1 MRTKNS
7 ILNISTNIVI
17 TVMKTFMTFIVR
29 TIFIKILGQTYL
41 GVNGLLTN
49 VLSMLSLAE
58 LGIGTAINFSLYK
71 PLAENDNIKIS
82 KLMTFYKKSYR
93 IIAFIVCIIGIILF
107 FFLDVIIKDADNIQN
122 LNIIYF
128 LFLANTV
135 FTYLISYKETL
146 ITADQKA
153 YKLTKI
159 NFIFTILVNVGQVI
173 VLLITKNFIFY
184 LLAQLLISY
193 IQKVFINRYITK
205 QYKEI
210 NFNCK
215 EKLDKKD
222 LNQII
227 TNVKAM
233 FFHKI
238 GDYCINGTDNI
249 IISSFIGINTVG
261 IYSNYLTIINMFN
274 TFINLI
280 YNGMTASLGNLIVT
294 ENREKQYGVFRQIDF
309 IGFLIYSTC
318 TIGLLNLINP
328 FIMLWIGNEYV
339 LSMSIVIAIVVNFFI
354 TGMRIPV
361 ATIKNAAGLYHQ
373 DRFTPIMQS
382 IINLIFSIILVKWIG
397 LLGVVLGT
405 IISGIAIPCW
415 QRPYIIYRYI
425 FKRNVREYAFI
436 YAKYIVVLLFS
447 SAITAILFK
456 IFSFETTII
465 TFLLMG
471 ILCLLVHFSVVWI
484 FYRKDPEM
492 KYTLDLRKNIMKKG
506 VEKIWKRA

>member
-1 MRTKNS
+1 MRTRNS
-7 ILNISTNIVI
+7 ILNISTNLVI
-17 TVMKTFMTFIVR
+17 TVIKTVMTFVVR
-29 TIFIKILGQTYL
+29 TIFIKLLGQTYL

-71 PLAENDNIKIS
+71 PLAENDNVKIS
-82 KLMTFYKKSYR
+82 KLMTFYKNSYR
-93 IIAFIVCIIGIILF
+93 IIAIIVLIIGIILS
-107 FFLDVIIKDADNIQN
+107 FFLDVIIKDANSIKDLN
-122 LNIIYF
+122 LIYF

-159 NFIFTILVNVGQVI
+159 NFIFTILVNVGQAI
-173 VLLITKNFIFY
+173 ALIITRNFIAY
-184 LLAQLLISY
+184 LLAQLVITY
-193 IQKVFINRYITK
+193 IQKVVINRYIS
-205 QYKEI
+205 KEYNEI
-210 NFNCK
+210 DFKCK

-222 LNQII
+222 FKQII

-233 FFHKI
+233 FLHKI

-261 IYSNYLTIINMFN
+261 IYSNYLTIINMLN

-280 YNGMTASLGNLIVT
+280 YNGMTASLGNLVVT
-294 ENREKQYGVFRQIDF
+294 ENREKQYEVFKQIDF
-309 IGFLIYSTC
+309 IGFLIYSIC

-328 FIMLWIGNEYV
+328 FITLWVGEDYI
-339 LSMSIVIAIVVNFFI
+339 LSMDIVIAIIINFFI
-354 TGMRIPV
+354 TGMRIP
-361 ATIKNAAGLYHQ
+361 ATTIKNAAGLYKQ

-382 IINLIFSIILVKWIG
+382 VINLVFSIIFVKWFG
-397 LLGVVLGT
+397 LLGVILGT

-436 YAKYIVVLLFS
+436 YMKYLIVLLFS
-447 SAITAILFK
+447 AIVTTILFRW
-456 IFSFETTII
+456 ISLEINII

-471 ILCLLVHFSVVWI
+471 ILCVLIHFSVIWI
-484 FYRKDPEM
+484 FYRKDSEM
-492 KYTLDLRKNIMKKG
+492 KYTLDLTKNIIKKG
-506 VEKIWKRA
+506 AEKIWKKA